1 MDRSRRNLLTSLL
14 AAYNGGADSPT
25 GRVAAYLLEHF
36 DSLSQISSRDV
47 MAAADVTR
55 PELRSAVAALG
66 LADFADVA
74 RCGGEWQL
82 FRDFFLGYVASGGDA
97 GRLRSEIA
105 RLYDSVDAAL
115 GTPVT
120 ASLVS
125 SLHDA
130 RTVVVLTADSSAAAL
145 AEFQRAMVMEGRL
158 VRLVCESDPKEVLLA
173 SLGPADLLV
182 AVSTSGGSVKRCLD
196 LLEGCGAWKVLVSAC
211 DDELVQ
217 TPFDDALLIG
227 HAMAEGEPL
236 HRVFATYGVAYLFD
250 RLFAEYAREWDPE
263 RGQAGAE

>member
-14 AAYNGGADSPT
+14 AVYNADAGSPA
-25 GRVAAYLLEHF
+25 GRVAACLLERF
-36 DSLSQISSRDV
+36 SSLSQLSSRDV

-55 PELRSAVAALG
+55 PELRAAVAALG
-66 LADFADVA
+66 LSDFADVA
-74 RCGGEWQL
+74 RCGGEWPL
-82 FRDFFLGYVASGGDA
+82 FRDYFCGYVAAGGDA
-97 GRLRSEIA
+97 GRLRSEINS
-105 RLYDSVDAAL
+105 LYDSVDAAL
-115 GTPVT
+115 DTPMA

-130 RTVVVLTADSSAAAL
+130 RSVVLLTADSSAAAL
-145 AEFQRAMVMEGRL
+145 GEFQRAMVMEGRL
-158 VRLVCESDPKEVLLA
+158 VRLVSESDPKEELLA

-182 AVSTSGGSVKRCLD
+182 AVSTSGGSVKRCLEP
-196 LLEGCGAWKVLVSAC
+196 LEECAAWKVLVSAC

-250 RLFAEYAREWDPE
+250 GLFAAYAREWDPE
-263 RGQAGAE
+263 RDSVASD

>member
-14 AAYNGGADSPT
+14 AAYNGGAGSPT

-36 DSLSQISSRDV
+36 GSLSQISSRDV

-55 PELRSAVAALG
+55 PELRSAVTTLG
-66 LADFADVA
+66 LADVA

-97 GRLRSEIA
+97 GRLRSEID

-130 RTVVVLTADSSAAAL
+130 RSVVVLTADSSAAAL

-158 VRLVCESDPKEVLLA
+158 VRLVCESDPKEALLA

-263 RGQAGAE
+263 RGQAAAE

>member
-14 AAYNGGADSPT
+14 AAYNADPGSPT

-36 DSLSQISSRDV
+36 GSLSQISSRDV

-55 PELRSAVAALG
+55 PELRSAVTALG

-74 RCGGEWQL
+74 RCGGEWPL
-82 FRDFFLGYVASGGDA
+82 FRDYFLASMASGGDA
-97 GRLRSEIA
+97 GRLRSEID
-105 RLYDSVDAAL
+105 RLYDSVDAAMD
-115 GTPVT
+115 TPMA

-125 SLHDA
+125 SLHGA
-130 RTVVVLTADSSAAAL
+130 RSVTVLTADSSAAAL
-145 AEFQRAMVMEGRL
+145 GEFQRAMVMEGRL
-158 VRLVCESDPKEVLLA
+158 VRLVSESDPKEALLA

-196 LLEGCGAWKVLVSAC
+196 LLEGCEAWKVLVSAC

-250 RLFAEYAREWDPE
+250 RIFAEYAGERGPE
-263 RGQAGAE
+263 RGRAGAE